1 MTERIIEFV
10 RELIGNDYITTIL
23 ISMIPIVEL
32 RGAIPA
38 AMTMGIHPLLAL
50 ALAWAGSAIVSPI
63 LLLILQ
69 PVLNWMKKY
78 KAFASLANAVES
90 GFRSKALKVVGVED
104 DGKLSPELLKKLQR
118 KKMLGVYIFVA
129 VPFPMTGVWTG
140 SAVATFL
147 DIPFFKSMAMV
158 WLGNLTAGLI
168 VTALAVLLED
178 YMNTVLDIFFIIVLL
193 VLAIYILRIVVKML
207 KNKKQAA
214 LDAQNSGAAATDE
227 DGNADKTS
235 GDKAVA
241 DANGDVQK
249 KCADNDNNKAIDD
262 SDTLDLLAPT
272 STNAAQSAGGSE
284 QPDSE
289 VEDNI
294 SKEADSA
301 RADNKASSGKKGG
314 EKKNT
319 SADGA
324 EQSEK

>member
-1 MTERIIEFV
+1 MTERIIDFV

-90 GFRSKALKVVGVED
+90 GFRSKALKVVGASD
-104 DGKLSPELLKKLQR
+104 DGKLSPELMKKLER

-140 SAVATFL
+140 SAISTFL
-147 DIPFFKSMAMV
+147 DIPFFKSMFMV
-158 WLGNLTAGLI
+158 WLGNLTAGII
-168 VTALAVLLED
+168 VTVLAVLLKD

-193 VLAIYILRIVVKML
+193 VLAIYILRIVIKMVKS
-207 KNKKQAA
+207 KKQAK
-214 LDAQNSGAAATDE
+214 LDKEKGEGAAMDE
-227 DGNADKTS
+227 ECQSDEEQAK
-235 GDKAVA
+235 V
-241 DANGDVQK
+241 DACSLKEDIKNEEGANSSEQE
-249 KCADNDNNKAIDD
+249 A
-262 SDTLDLLAPT
+262 LAPT
-272 STNAAQSAGGSE
+272 STNVQSNTQTENQSDAQVAT
-284 QPDSE
+284 D
-289 VEDNI
+289 
-294 SKEADSA
+294 
-301 RADNKASSGKKGG
+301 KKD
-314 EKKNT
+314 
-319 SADGA
+319 DGDGR
-324 EQSEK
+324 